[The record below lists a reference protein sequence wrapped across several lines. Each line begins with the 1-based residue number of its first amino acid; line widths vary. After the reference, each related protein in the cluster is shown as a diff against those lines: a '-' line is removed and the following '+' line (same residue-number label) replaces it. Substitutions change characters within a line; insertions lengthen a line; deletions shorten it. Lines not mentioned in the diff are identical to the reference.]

1 MILLLLLHTTRSKN
15 STRFNNF
22 LPIFFPRYSQEK
34 KNLSILQ
41 LNSEIPSLLFPP
53 LFLQKKEIW
62 PNSQFWIKFD
72 ILLFW
77 KRKKKERNGE
87 ERRKEQRT
95 SRDINR
101 TRYEATRAGCFSSR
115 GKIVLRAVKKR
126 GWRKTEGAT
135 WYLAG
140 TLERNFLP
148 ERFLQNPKEKYE
160 GKRWRLVVETA
171 ENCCNAVF
179 LLVERWFRSTRR
191 NHEQGSAMHN
201 GIQGMRTEGVPFFG
215 MSMQIRLFTDE
226 NGEKEMDEEGMKFS
240 WKKGDDYGN
249 SRSFFRRI
257 FVIRRVNI
265 YFIRI
270 FL

>member
-53 LFLQKKEIW
+53 LFLQNKEIC
-62 PNSQFWIKFD
+62 SKFS
-72 ILLFW
+72 ILNQIRFFFSG
-77 KRKKKERNGE
+77 REKKKGRIGK

-95 SRDINR
+95 SRDVNR
-101 TRYEATRAGCFSSR
+101 TRYEATRAGCFSPR

-126 GWRKTEGAT
+126 GWRKTEGAM

-148 ERFLQNPKEKYE
+148 ERFLQNPKKEYE
-160 GKRWRLVVETA
+160 WKLRRIVATPFFYWA
-171 ENCCNAVF
+171 
-179 LLVERWFRSTRR
+179 VERWFRSTRR

-226 NGEKEMDEEGMKFS
+226 RRWERTGWRGDEV
-240 WKKGDDYGN
+240 
-249 SRSFFRRI
+249 
-257 FVIRRVNI
+257 FVEERGW
-265 YFIRI
+265 
-270 FL
+270 LW